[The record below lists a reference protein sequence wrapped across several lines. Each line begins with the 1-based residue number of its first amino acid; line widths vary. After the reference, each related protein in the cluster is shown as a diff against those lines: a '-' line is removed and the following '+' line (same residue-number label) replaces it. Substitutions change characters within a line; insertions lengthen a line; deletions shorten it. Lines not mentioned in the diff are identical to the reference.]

1 MGEMGVFSTIQRG
14 QKGGWEKI
22 RCRKMDKR
30 RSTRGIGGG
39 MG

>member
-1 MGEMGVFSTIQRG
+1 MGVFSTIQRG

-22 RCRKMDKR
+22 RCPEMDKR
-30 RSTRGIGGG
+30 RSMRGRGGR